1 MPHPELKRQT
11 EMGRKNRRMRVKYAF
26 LEFRHMKDK
35 DHNNGNDAE
44 KHAAA
49 VPEHGHAEA
58 GHVKDHMPHTHAH
71 THPPAEHSH
80 SHEKAP
86 PQAETEKLKAAHA
99 ELAAV
104 KDRLLRLQAD
114 FDNVRK
120 RAIKE
125 RSEIYARANED
136 IMLEILPV
144 LDHLDLALAT
154 AAEHEITG
162 AQAAVVDGFRLV
174 SEQLMSVLKKFG
186 LEPINAEGQPFD
198 ANRHEAIA
206 QMPSET
212 VAEGSVIT
220 QTRRGWMLGDK
231 LLRPAQVVLSAGSA
245 GRATA
250 AEEGETAPVPE
261 DGQTAGE

>member
-49 VPEHGHAEA
+49 VPEHG
-58 GHVKDHMPHTHAH
+58 H

-212 VAEGSVIT
+212 VAEGS
-220 QTRRGWMLGDK
+220 DK